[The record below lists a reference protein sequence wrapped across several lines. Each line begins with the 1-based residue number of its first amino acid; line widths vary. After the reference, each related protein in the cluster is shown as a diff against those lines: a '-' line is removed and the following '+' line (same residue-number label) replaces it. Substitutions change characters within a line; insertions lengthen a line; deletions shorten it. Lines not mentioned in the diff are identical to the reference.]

1 MKATIWPGY
10 RHLTTSGRV
19 ETYMIF
25 RLDGS
30 GVLSVVGR
38 MPMLLVHEYPRFC
51 YIAEFFDCGFRLRDL
66 CVQILIPLS
75 PDMPPPTPQP
85 VTQHQMRPGSIEGS

>member
-1 MKATIWPGY
+1 MKATIRPGY

-25 RLDGS
+25 RLDGF

-38 MPMLLVHEYPRFC
+38 MPMLLVREYPVFC
-51 YIAEFFDCGFRLRDL
+51 YIADFSDCGFRLRDL
-66 CVQILIPLS
+66 CVQIFIPVP

-85 VTQHQMRPGSIEGS
+85 ITQRLMRPGSREGY

>member
-51 YIAEFFDCGFRLRDL
+51 YIAEFFDVSR
-66 CVQILIPLS
+66 IP
-75 PDMPPPTPQP
+75 
-85 VTQHQMRPGSIEGS
+85 IEGSVCPDFDSPTPGHAPPPPHNLSHNIK